1 LGQEAPATAKQG
13 SRFADTSGAVFSPAL
28 WRASTGLFIT
38 FVLLA
43 AVAFYAPAGSG
54 LLAPASAAEAGVN
67 LNGLAPSSLAPATA
81 LGAHWVRVFAVWS
94 DLEPAQGVH
103 DQGWL
108 GQYERLLDSLP
119 KKDHVIVDF
128 VGAPSWES
136 GSPASNAPPGN
147 PADYANAIHYLAQRL
162 AGHVAAYEIWN
173 EEDASRWWAGG
184 PDPAAYT
191 RLLQAAYPA
200 VKLADSAAKVVL
212 GGLTGN
218 DYNFLEGVYRAGGK
232 GYFDA
237 VGVHTDTACN
247 VNSPYIFLRD
257 TNERL
262 DPDSFLG
269 YREVHATERANGDS
283 KPIWMTEIS
292 WRTTSAECSEGL
304 FAGLKPE
311 GVNEAQQAAYLS
323 QAYHCL
329 AAAPYV
335 QLGLWYPIVDEGAV
349 DSGLL
354 RANHSRKPSY
364 AAMRRYIKHGD
375 RLKGACGDFSGPK
388 ITLYYPTRG
397 DRYTGHLQIRVK
409 ATDHQGIQR
418 IRLLYDGHLIRNFDP
433 ADHTR
438 VYPRV
443 LFAEIHWAGAR
454 RISIGRHLLTILAY
468 DKQRN
473 VSRAYIPIVHLPE
486 GSPHHHG

>member
-1 LGQEAPATAKQG
+1 
-13 SRFADTSGAVFSPAL
+13 VFFPAL

-38 FVLLA
+38 FVLFA
-43 AVAFYAPAGSG
+43 AVAFFAPAGSG

-67 LNGLAPSSLAPATA
+67 LNSLGPEAVAQATA
-81 LGAHWVRVFAVWS
+81 LGAHWVRVFAPWP
-94 DLEPAQGVH
+94 DLEPSPGVH
-103 DQGWL
+103 SPFWV
-108 GQYERLLDSLP
+108 GQYDRLFHSLP
-119 KKDHVIVDF
+119 PGTHAIVSF
-128 VGAPSWES
+128 VDTPSWES
-136 GSPASNAPPGN
+136 GSAAANAPPGN
-147 PADYANAIHYLAQRL
+147 PADYANILHFLAGRW

-184 PDPAAYT
+184 PDPIAYT
-191 RLLQAAYPA
+191 RLLRAAYPA
-200 VKLADSAAKVVL
+200 VKSADPAAKVVL

-218 DYNFLEGVYRAGGK
+218 DYNFLQGVYRAGGK

-237 VGVHTDTACN
+237 IGVHTDTACN
-247 VNSPYIFLRD
+247 VNSPYAFLRD

-269 YREVHATERANGDS
+269 YREVHATELANGDD
-283 KPIWMTEIS
+283 KPIWMTEVS

-311 GVNEAQQAAYLS
+311 GVNESQQATYLS

-329 AAAPYV
+329 ARAPYV

-354 RANHSRKPSY
+354 HANHSRKPSY
-364 AAMRRYIKHGD
+364 AAMRSYIKHGD

-388 ITLYYPTRG
+388 ITLYHPTRG
-397 DRYTGHLQIRVK
+397 DRYTGHLQIKVK
-409 ATDHQGIQR
+409 ATDRQGIQR

-454 RISIGRHLLTILAY
+454 RISVGRHLLTILAY

-473 VSRAYIPIVHLPE
+473 VSRAYVPIVHLPE
-486 GSPHHHG
+486 HHG

>member
-1 LGQEAPATAKQG
+1 LILRAPI
-13 SRFADTSGAVFSPAL
+13 RAL
-28 WRASTGLFIT
+28 TGLL
-38 FVLLA
+38 VAALLA
-43 AVAFYAPAGSG
+43 CCLLAGPAGSA
-54 LLAPASAAEAGVN
+54 LVPSASAAEAGVN
-67 LNGLAPSSLAPATA
+67 LKGLEPGAVAQATA
-81 LGAHWVRVFAVWS
+81 LGARWVRVFAVWS

-108 GQYERLLDSLP
+108 GQYERLVDSLP

-136 GSPASNAPPGN
+136 GSPASNATPTN
-147 PADYANAIHYLAQRL
+147 PADYATALHYLAQHL

-173 EEDASRWWAGG
+173 EEDAPLWWSGA

-200 VKLADSAAKVVL
+200 VKLADPAAKVVL

-218 DYNFLEGVYRAGGK
+218 DYNFLEGVYQAGGK

-237 VGVHTDTACN
+237 VGVHTDTACD
-247 VNSPYIFLRD
+247 VNSPYAFLRD
-257 TNERL
+257 TDERL

-269 YREVHATERANGDS
+269 YREVHATELANGDD
-283 KPIWMTEIS
+283 KPIWMTELS
-292 WRTTSAECSEGL
+292 WRTTSAECSEGM

-311 GVNEAQQAAYLS
+311 GVSESQQATYLS
-323 QAYHCL
+323 EAYHCL
-329 AAAPYV
+329 ASAPYV

-364 AAMRRYIKHGD
+364 AAMRSYIKHGD
-375 RLKGACGDFSGPK
+375 RLKGACGDFAGPK
-388 ITLYYPTRG
+388 ITVYTPTR
-397 DRYTGHLQIRVK
+397 DARYTGHLWIKVK
-409 ATDHQGIQR
+409 ATDRQGIQR
-418 IRLLYDGHLIRNFDP
+418 IRLLDDGHLIRNFDP

-438 VYPRV
+438 LYPRV
-443 LFAEIHWAGAR
+443 LFAEIHWSGAR
-454 RISIGRHLLTILAY
+454 HISLGRHLLTILAY

-473 VSRAYIPIVHLPE
+473 VSRARVTIVHLPE
-486 GSPHHHG
+486 GSPQHHHHG